1 MSGKLNKNCPNCG
14 FDCWWSMDN
23 KEYYTEV
30 CQKCSK
36 TIHYDK
42 KSYLNNFKCEKC
54 GSNSGTL
61 NDNDNNLSIVCSDC
75 GHNNIVLEKHYV
87 EISHIHDENVGIIVD
102 KKPVFDRNVR
112 CPVCFSDQIQ
122 ATNRGYSLL
131 TGFIGA
137 NKTVNHCLRCGHSWK
152 PKL

>member
-1 MSGKLNKNCPNCG
+1 MTTTYQSFVLT
-14 FDCWWSMDN
+14 D
-23 KEYYTEV
+23 
-30 CQKCSK
+30 
-36 TIHYDK
+36 
-42 KSYLNNFKCEKC
+42 
-54 GSNSGTL
+54 
-61 NDNDNNLSIVCSDC
+61 
-75 GHNNIVLEKHYV
+75 NNIVLEKHYV